1 MNLVQMSRS
10 LSDFLSS
17 LGIYEYTCLLRVFA
31 EQDTP
36 FPEVNHPAFQGT

>member
-1 MNLVQMSRS
+1 LVQISRS

-17 LGIYEYTCLLRVFA
+17 PGIYEYTCPLRVFA

-36 FPEVNHPAFQGT
+36 FPEGNHLAFQGT

>member
-10 LSDFLSS
+10 LNDFLSS
-17 LGIYEYTCLLRVFA
+17 LGIYEYTCLLRVFS

-36 FPEVNHPAFQGT
+36 FLEGNHLAFQRT